1 MQGMIVLNEYVM
13 DTSRMNP
20 WFIAFA
26 VIGLTANVLYWIVG
40 KGHLGLGMALT
51 IVQVISVLA
60 LFCTPKHLD
69 VGERRVMEVYLDARA
84 SLPRIQ
90 EEYDIV
96 EQRGKIYVLAEK
108 ETVNTK

>member
-20 WFIAFA
+20 WFIVFA
-26 VIGLTANVLYWIVG
+26 VIGLTANALYWIVR
-40 KGHLGLGMALT
+40 KRNLGLSAALT
-51 IVQVISVLA
+51 LVQVIAVFA

-90 EEYDIV
+90 EEYDII

>member
-1 MQGMIVLNEYVM
+1 MQGMIVLNEYVQ
-13 DTSRMNP
+13 DASRMNP
-20 WFIAFA
+20 WFTIFAF
-26 VIGLTANVLYWIVG
+26 VGLAACALYWIVREDNI
-40 KGHLGLGMALT
+40 GLRTALT
-51 IVQVISVLA
+51 IVQVIVVLA
-60 LFCTPKHLD
+60 LFSTPKYLD

-90 EEYDIV
+90 EEYEII